1 MNQKTKITVVSLG
14 WNKPELTRE
23 FVQRLKT
30 FTDIPHQLIFTDNGS
45 DIPQEPIIK
54 KYYPDAFVITQKENI
69 GCPATRNPSM
79 AFVDTELTFF
89 LDNDAMVDDGWYEP
103 ILEKLSDPTVGVSGS
118 DGYLVKKP
126 WEQPFPF
133 QPVSNGDCDWFMG
146 WCIGIKTGAYKSI
159 NNYHIPVNLDDVE
172 ICWGIKENGYRAV
185 CSGPINAEHRCS
197 QTQRGWSFS
206 DQEKL
211 SELWNNWKDKS
222 HLFENYKNG

>member
-79 AFVDTELTFF
+79 AFVDTELCFW
-89 LDNDAMVDDGWYEP
+89 LDNDCMVDDGWYEP
-103 ILEKLSDPTVGVSGS
+103 ILSALTDDEVGIVGKQ
-118 DGYLVKKP
+118 GYRVKNP
-126 WEQPFPF
+126 WQQPFPF
-133 QPVSNGDCDWFMG
+133 YPYDGDVDYLMG
-146 WCIGIKTGAYKSI
+146 WCMGFKTKAYKPI

-172 ICWGIKENGYRAV
+172 LCFGIKENGLKVVTEEFNAIHK
-185 CSGPINAEHRCS
+185 CSH
-197 QTQRGWSFS
+197 TQRGWNFD

-211 SELWNNWKDKS
+211 TELWDNWKDKNY
-222 HLFENYKNG
+222 LFEDWK